1 MNPRYRITKSTT
13 EAEDQQVVLSLEECQ
28 VFFSTQPDFLY
39 TREYVVRSGDTTMT
53 IEGEFFMWQVGGK
66 QVPFRYFEGDLYVAV
81 SHELIYHKM
90 VEVAQA
96 LDAQYVE
103 G

>member
-1 MNPRYRITKSTT
+1 MNPRYRITRNP
-13 EAEDQQVVLSLEECQ
+13 EGDQQAQLSLEECQ
-28 VFFSTQPDFLY
+28 AFFSDQPDFLY

-53 IEGEFFMWQVGGK
+53 IEGDFFMWQAGGASI
-66 QVPFRYFEGDLYVAV
+66 PFRYYEGDLYVAV
-81 SHELIYHKM
+81 SHELIFQRM

-96 LDAQYVE
+96 LEAQYLE